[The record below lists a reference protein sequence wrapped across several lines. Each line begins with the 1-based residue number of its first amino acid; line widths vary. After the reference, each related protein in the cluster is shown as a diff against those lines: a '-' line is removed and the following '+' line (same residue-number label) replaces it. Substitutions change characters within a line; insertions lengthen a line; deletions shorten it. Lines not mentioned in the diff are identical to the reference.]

1 MRAALSLLILS
12 ALISQAS
19 VVAAGSASRS
29 TYYDAVAE
37 EPDVAIEAC
46 QLSIL
51 ARGGFDSPSCVRTLW
66 FILLEQHRLKQTA
79 IDSTDKD
86 NFQRIVNELVAERNP
101 HIVKAALPQAHD
113 VRSNIDYVV
122 SKARD
127 ALNDDNV
134 SYCLAEI
141 RYRQLSNSS
150 YCDYALALLNLALFT
165 AADTPRLKL
174 DRADMAAALALGLP

>member
-1 MRAALSLLILS
+1 MRAALSLLIFS

-19 VVAAGSASRS
+19 LVAAGSASRP
-29 TYYDAVAE
+29 TYYDAVAK

-51 ARGGFDSPSCVRTLW
+51 ACGGFNSPSCVRTLW

-79 IDSTDKD
+79 IDSTDKG
-86 NFQRIVNELVAERNP
+86 NFQRIDDELVAERNP
-101 HIVKAALPQAHD
+101 HAVKPAPPRAHD
-113 VRSNIDYVV
+113 VLSNIDYVV

-141 RYRQLSNSS
+141 RYRHLSESLIATTRS
-150 YCDYALALLNLALFT
+150 RF
-165 AADTPRLKL
+165 
-174 DRADMAAALALGLP
+174 